1 MVYSSIGEDNAWLV
15 LLCKQANITTM
26 IALPWDRGRQQTSAL
41 VIGEL
46 TLIAEELFIVMPERI
61 LGL

>member
-1 MVYSSIGEDNAWLV
+1 
-15 LLCKQANITTM
+15 M

-41 VIGEL
+41 GIDEL
-46 TLIAEELFIVMPERI
+46 TLIAEELFIVLPERI